1 MIQSSEN
8 QTSKNQKNTK
18 KQCHIVRITLLQTA
32 FSAILPTGIIYT
44 VDVIDGGFI
53 ESIICV
59 RIGKKKRSCMS
70 YIYMYDFYQEHED
83 SSRPYYCNLLIFIN
97 ISRCQ

>member
-18 KQCHIVRITLLQTA
+18 NTVPYCQKYTPTDC
-32 FSAILPTGIIYT
+32 FFLPTGIIYT

-59 RIGKKKRSCMS
+59 RIGKKNALVCHISICM
-70 YIYMYDFYQEHED
+70 
-83 SSRPYYCNLLIFIN
+83 
-97 ISRCQ
+97 ISTKNMKTLVGHTTVIS